1 MRGPLPLARRAVRR
15 GFTGARRVVVRASLP
30 RDGGAWVSL
39 RLDEGLEEAP
49 FLQRRRDAPTSLL
62 EALQIIDACSRLP
75 EVAGLLLRL
84 DGLAPGFSAAES
96 LRRALAAARERGLPV
111 VVYAEQLDAESLLV
125 ASAATRI
132 FMPRSGR
139 VFLVGVR
146 AESLHL
152 RGLLEAWD
160 VEADVVRIG
169 RHKSAGE
176 IFTRDA
182 MSEEQR
188 QQLGELA
195 DDLFDTLVEAIGGG
209 RALET
214 GAVRDLIDRGPY
226 TAAAAAEAGLIDG
239 CLYEDELDPILE
251 TLTRPP
257 PAAHPGPRRVIRVD
271 ARLLPA
277 AHAHGPGVRDP
288 LALAYV
294 VAQGAIHRGTSAR
307 GIGEESLSASLDALR
322 RDPAIRGVVLRV
334 DSPGG
339 DALASDLL
347 WRAVDRV
354 REQKPVVASLGRVA
368 ASGGY
373 YLASASDLVLAERGS
388 VTGSIGVIGGKLN
401 LDGLYRR
408 LGIGRDAVERGRRAG
423 MLSEARGFTPDE
435 RRAVRLEMESLYA
448 TFVDRVAR
456 GRGLAADAVH
466 RVAQGRV
473 WSGARAAR
481 VGLVD
486 AIGGPLEAL
495 SLLRAHAGIGPGE
508 PVQLVLHPRLSRWA
522 GLRGLLRWVR

>member
-1 MRGPLPLARRAVRR
+1 MRGPLPLARRALRRTALGVRHAALR
-15 GFTGARRVVVRASLP
+15 SALP
-30 RDGGAWVSL
+30 STGGAWISL
-39 RLDEGLEEAP
+39 RLDASLEEVP
-49 FLQRRRDAPTSLL
+49 FPQRRRDVPTCLL
-62 EALQIIDACSRLP
+62 EALQIIDACGRLP
-75 EVAGLLLRL
+75 EVSGLLLHL
-84 DGLAPGFSAAES
+84 DGLAPGWSAAQS
-96 LRRALAAARERGLPV
+96 LRSALVAARSRGVPIV
-111 VVYAEQLDAESLLV
+111 AYAEQLDAESLLV

-132 FMPRSGR
+132 YMPPSGR

-152 RGLLEAWD
+152 RGLLAAWD

-176 IFTRDA
+176 LFTRDA

-195 DDLFDTLVEAIGGG
+195 DDLFEGLVDAIAEG
-209 RALET
+209 RGLAA

-226 TAAAAAEAGLIDG
+226 TAATALEAGLIDG
-239 CLYEDELDPILE
+239 CRYADDLDPPLE
-251 TLTRPP
+251 ALTRAPP
-257 PAAHPGPRRVIRVD
+257 SDRPGPRRVARVD
-271 ARLLPA
+271 ARLLSTAIGA
-277 AHAHGPGVRDP
+277 APRLRDP

-294 VAQGAIHRGTSAR
+294 VAQGNIHRGGGTR
-307 GIGEESLSASLDALR
+307 GIGSEALSDTLLALR
-322 RDPAIRGVVLRV
+322 RDPAIRGVVLRI

-347 WRAVDRV
+347 WRAVDQV
-354 REQKPVVASLGRVA
+354 REEKPVVATLGRVA

-373 YLASASDLVLAERGS
+373 YLASAADLVLAERTS

-423 MLSEARGFTPDE
+423 MLSEARAFTPDE
-435 RRAVRLEMESLYA
+435 RQAVRGEMEALYA

-473 WSGARAAR
+473 WSGARATR

-486 AIGGPLEAL
+486 AIGGPLEAIDE
-495 SLLRAHAGIGPGE
+495 LRARAGIAPTE
-508 PVQLVLHPRLSRWA
+508 PFSLEIHPRLSRLA
-522 GLRGLLRWVR
+522 GLRQLLRWLS